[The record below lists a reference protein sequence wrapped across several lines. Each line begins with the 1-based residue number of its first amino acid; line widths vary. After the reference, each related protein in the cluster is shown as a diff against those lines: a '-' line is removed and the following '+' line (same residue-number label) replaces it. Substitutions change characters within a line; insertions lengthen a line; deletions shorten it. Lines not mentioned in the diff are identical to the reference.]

1 MRNFIHQIG
10 KQVSQVFLLIL
21 LAESAPIL
29 PAAAAGGAVL
39 APLASSSSAASPVR
53 IADDRGR
60 TFLLSRPVRRVVSLA
75 PNITELVFAAGAGTS
90 LVGVSRYSD
99 YPESARFLPDVGDAS
114 SLDLERILALR
125 PDLVIGWR
133 SGTAR
138 SSIEKLEKLGLPV
151 FVIDPVK
158 LSDISRLLRTIGLLT
173 GTVPQAEEAAH
184 AYEDQLEEIQ
194 RSHASG
200 IKVRTISLIWHQPLM
215 TVNGYHVISDII
227 RLCGG
232 VNVFASSLFL
242 APVIS
247 EEDLLIADPEAIISS
262 VMPGSAEI
270 APAMLL
276 RRLPRVTAIR
286 NNHLFFIHPDLIL
299 RPSIRLLLGAKQ
311 LCSQLE
317 RVRSNPRPVS
327 QK

>member
-10 KQVSQVFLLIL
+10 KQVSQVFLLTLL

-29 PAAAAGGAVL
+29 PAVAAGGAAL
-39 APLASSSSAASPVR
+39 APPASSSSAASPVR

-60 TFLLSRPVRRVVSLA
+60 IFLLSRPARRVVSLA

-125 PDLVIGWR
+125 PDLVIGWG

-158 LSDISRLLRTIGLLT
+158 LSDISRLLRTMGLLT
-173 GTVPQAEEAAH
+173 GTVPQAEEVAH
-184 AYEDQLEEIQ
+184 AYEDQLEEIK
-194 RSHASG
+194 RSHASR
-200 IKVRTISLIWHQPLM
+200 IKVRTVSLIWHQPLM
-215 TVNGYHVISDII
+215 TVNGHHVISDII

-262 VMPGSAEI
+262 VMPGGVEI

-286 NNHLFFIHPDLIL
+286 NNQLFFIHPDLIL
-299 RPSIRLLLGAKQ
+299 RPSIRLLLGATQ
-311 LCSQLE
+311 LCGQLE
-317 RVRSNPRPVS
+317 RVRSKPG
-327 QK
+327 

>member
-1 MRNFIHQIG
+1 MKNSIHQIG
-10 KQVSQVFLLIL
+10 KQVSQVFLLFLL
-21 LAESAPIL
+21 LAESTPIGAGAAKGAAL
-29 PAAAAGGAVL
+29 TPAI
-39 APLASSSSAASPVR
+39 PSSSAVFPAR
-53 IADDRGR
+53 ITDDRGR
-60 TFLLSRPVRRVVSLA
+60 TFLLSRPARRIVSLA
-75 PNITELVFAAGAGTS
+75 PNITELVFAAGAGTR
-90 LVGVSRYSD
+90 LIGVSRYSD
-99 YPESARFLPDVGDAS
+99 YPDSARFLPDVGDAS
-114 SLDLERILALR
+114 SLDLERIVALR
-125 PDLVIGWR
+125 PDLVLGWH

-158 LSDISRLLRTIGLLT
+158 LSDISRLLRTVGLLT

-184 AYEDQLEEIQ
+184 AYEDQLEEIK
-194 RSHASG
+194 RSHASR
-200 IKVRTISLIWHQPLM
+200 IKVRMISLIWHQPLM

-232 VNVFASSLFL
+232 VNVFASSPFL

-247 EEDLLIADPEAIISS
+247 GEDLLLADPEAIISS
-262 VMPGSAEI
+262 VMPGGVEM

-276 RRLPRVTAIR
+276 RRLPRVNAIR

-299 RPSIRLLLGAKQ
+299 RPSVRLLLGAKQ

-317 RVRSNPRPVS
+317 QVRSNPG
-327 QK
+327 